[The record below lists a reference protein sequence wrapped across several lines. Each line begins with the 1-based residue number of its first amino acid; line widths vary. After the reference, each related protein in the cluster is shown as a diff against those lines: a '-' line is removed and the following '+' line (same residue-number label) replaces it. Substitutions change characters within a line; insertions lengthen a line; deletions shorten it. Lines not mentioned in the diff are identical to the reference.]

1 MSGKKPAST
10 SFDQK
15 DRKSDTSRSVPS
27 TKKRLLQTNINEFL
41 STNKKK
47 KNYKSENKYCAI
59 SEEEMSQEESREKKL
74 QRDVLAS
81 AAERRITSSQN
92 SCSPVHSITEILND
106 VPVESQVCK
115 SLSEEKKENENSSF
129 EQEILT
135 VASSSQSQDSC
146 DLFPNTSSDVADY
159 PKNLFSASKTFPQEA
174 FLCYFNVAPNC
185 SASLPRLQPEP
196 FHTVL
201 FHPWIQPGVVPRPFP
216 EKYRDKWDCNHV
228 RMPCSPENLYP
239 VKTPG
244 SGRKVQSRWELIQKT
259 LSAPIMSSWDLEEAI
274 LNYNSQYS
282 KRWDFRGLHTFF
294 TEVLNYQNGAEFFS
308 SVLPGIIDLA
318 LHLPDICTQPIPLLT
333 KHRNHSIT
341 LSQKQIASLL
351 ANAFLCTFPRRNSQ
365 KRDSEYSTFPDIN
378 FNRLFAGVKNGVNKR
393 GAEKLKCL
401 INYFKRVTGKEPTGT
416 VTFMRKYLVNAPDW
430 ENSTQKLSRFQV
442 SSKGVIE
449 VEGAGMLQVD
459 FANKFVG
466 GGVLGHGCV
475 QEEIRFV
482 ICPELIVSRLF
493 TERLSDTEVLVIT
506 GAEQYNEYCGYG
518 NTFIW
523 SGDYIDSTSSDSWGR
538 KYTQIVAM
546 DATHFYKPEQQYQY
560 HFVKR
565 ELNKAYC
572 GFYDD
577 TVAPEHLPA
586 IATGNWGCGAFRGD
600 PRLKALIQLLAASE
614 AQRDILY
621 FTFGNEEL
629 KNDIEAMCD
638 FLLHKEILIR
648 QLINMLKLYSRQ
660 QQKGQLVVRLF
671 DFIYA
676 TFSDFNTDTEEE
688 TDSQIT
694 PPKSL
699 VNSCKPDSPDNLSK
713 EYFLTEREPGEKRM
727 EIPNDA
733 LSSSDTCGTSL
744 GLTLKQLNV
753 K

>member
-1 MSGKKPAST
+1 MSDKQPAST

-15 DRKSDTSRSVPS
+15 NRQLDPYRSVPS
-27 TKKRLLQTNINEFL
+27 TKKRLRQMNINEFL

-47 KNYKSENKYCAI
+47 KKCKSENDYSAI
-59 SEEEMSQEESREKKL
+59 FEEEMSQEESREKKL
-74 QRDVLAS
+74 QRNLLAS

-92 SCSPVHSITEILND
+92 SCSPSQSITEISND

-115 SLSEEKKENENSSF
+115 SEEKTEKANSSL
-129 EQEILT
+129 EQETSTI
-135 VASSSQSQDSC
+135 ASSSQSQDSC
-146 DLFPNTSSDVADY
+146 DLFPDTSSNVADS
-159 PKNLFSASKTFPQEA
+159 PRNLLPASKVFSQKA
-174 FLCYFNVAPNC
+174 SLCHFNVAPNC
-185 SASLPRLQPEP
+185 SAPLPPLEPEP

-201 FHPWIQPGVVPRPFP
+201 FYPWIEPGVAPKPFP

-228 RMPCSPENLYP
+228 KMPCSPENLYP
-239 VKTPG
+239 VKTSG
-244 SGRKVQSRWELIQKT
+244 GGRKFQSQWELIQKA

-282 KRWDFRGLHTFF
+282 KKWDFQGLHAFF
-294 TEVLNYQNGAEFFS
+294 SEEPNCQNQTEFFS
-308 SVLPGIIDLA
+308 SILPGIIELA
-318 LHLPDICTQPIPLLT
+318 LHLPDICTQPVPLLT
-333 KHRNHSIT
+333 KYRTHSVT

-351 ANAFLCTFPRRNSQ
+351 ANAFLCTFPQKSFQ

-378 FNRLFAGVKNGVNKR
+378 FNRLFAGGRNGLNKK

-401 INYFKRVTGKEPTGT
+401 INYFKRVTSKEPTGT
-416 VTFMRKYLVNAPDW
+416 VTFMRKYLVSVPHW
-430 ENSTQKLSRFQV
+430 ESSTQKLSRIQT
-442 SSKGVIE
+442 SSKGLIE
-449 VEGAGMLQVD
+449 VEGTGMLQVD

-493 TERLSDTEVLVIT
+493 TERLGDIEVLVIT

-518 NTFIW
+518 STFTW
-523 SGDYIDSTSSDSWGR
+523 SGNYVDNTPSDSWGR

-577 TVAPEHLPA
+577 TLPPAHLPA

-600 PRLKALIQLLAASE
+600 PHLKALIQLVAASE
-614 AQRDILY
+614 AQREILY

-629 KNDIEAMCD
+629 KNDIQAMCN
-638 FLLHKEILIR
+638 FLSYKEVSIK
-648 QLINMLKLYSRQ
+648 QLIHVLKLYASQ
-660 QQKGQLVVRLF
+660 PLKGKIVVKLY

-676 TFSDFNTDTEEE
+676 TFRDI
-688 TDSQIT
+688 Q
-694 PPKSL
+694 
-699 VNSCKPDSPDNLSK
+699 
-713 EYFLTEREPGEKRM
+713 TERKPSQKRM
-727 EIPNDA
+727 EILND
-733 LSSSDTCGTSL
+733 SDTCGSTFL
-744 GLTLKQLNV
+744 D
-753 K
+753 